1 VIDTGN
7 HNAKT
12 AYKAQSILLNDNVT
26 YVDTYIYSSY
36 SYSLCESVATLL
48 KSVKID
54 KVYLP
59 APKNEDE
66 RDILYEILYVTK
78 NFNTDLKLFA
88 DEEIES
94 GNLKILLPY
103 NAPLKDGKGS
113 LFSIYDGGKIY
124 TYCSA
129 SLLEKRESKNIALEL
144 IAKSDTIIL
153 GRYGSYNNKFKYQ
166 FENVEALIFSDE
178 KMIDIY
184 TLNHY
189 ANTNIYCNER
199 KLNLIKR

>member
-1 VIDTGN
+1 
-7 HNAKT
+7 
-12 AYKAQSILLNDNVT
+12 
-26 YVDTYIYSSY
+26 
-36 SYSLCESVATLL
+36 
-48 KSVKID
+48 
-54 KVYLP
+54 
-59 APKNEDE
+59 
-66 RDILYEILYVTK
+66 
-78 NFNTDLKLFA
+78 
-88 DEEIES
+88 
-94 GNLKILLPY
+94 
-103 NAPLKDGKGS
+103 
-113 LFSIYDGGKIY
+113 
-124 TYCSA
+124 
-129 SLLEKRESKNIALEL
+129 LLEKRESKNIALEL